1 MSARAILAKP
11 LCALAFCWRLER
23 RDGIAIGLTS
33 HDCDIVVDR
42 FRYHPSP
49 GMSPSAVEK
58 DGSDEGEA
66 LEIAGALASGA
77 ISAAD
82 LEAGR
87 WDGAALSVYL
97 TEWTEPGALW
107 LELARG
113 RLGSVEHGGGQ
124 YRVTVSGA
132 LDQLDRPV
140 APETSPTC
148 RAALGDAQCTV
159 DLRPLTRVIA
169 VEAVDGDAVTV
180 RGLVP
185 GGYPFGTLRWLE
197 GPLAG
202 LSHAVV
208 AQDGDIL
215 MLTEAPAAAI
225 VPGTRA
231 RIVEG
236 CDRRLATCA
245 ARFGN
250 VPNFRGEPF
259 CRVWISS
266 PAIREPDNG

>member
-1 MSARAILAKP
+1 MSVREILAKP

-42 FRYHPSP
+42 FRYRPAP
-49 GMSPSAVEK
+49 GMRPSAIEK
-58 DGSDEGEA
+58 DGSGEGEA

-97 TEWTEPGALW
+97 TEWTAPGALW

-124 YRVTVSGA
+124 YRVTVSST
-132 LDQLDRPV
+132 LDLLDRPV

-159 DLRPLTRVIA
+159 DLRPLTRVVA
-169 VEAVDGDAVTV
+169 VAAVDGDAVS
-180 RGLVP
+180 VP
-185 GGYPFGTLRWLE
+185 GLESGLYSFGTLRWLE

-208 AQDGDIL
+208 AQDGDVL
-215 MLTEAPAAAI
+215 MLTEAPTVAI

-259 CRVWISS
+259 LPGMDLLTRY
-266 PAIREPDNG
+266 PGA